1 MGNQPGKLQTPQSG
15 RPKKNVHWKSAGK
28 SKECGKL
35 NENKKVFPKSFPIFE
50 NIPLIGCESAHSPH
64 CWWER

>member
-35 NENKKVFPKSFPIFE
+35 NENKKYSR
-50 NIPLIGCESAHSPH
+50 NRSPFRKYISN
-64 CWWER
+64 WL

>member
-28 SKECGKL
+28 L
-35 NENKKVFPKSFPIFE
+35 NGIARFKF
-50 NIPLIGCESAHSPH
+50 H
-64 CWWER
+64 

>member
-28 SKECGKL
+28 CKECEKL
-35 NENKKVFPKSFPIFE
+35 IENKKVFPKSFPFSKIY
-50 NIPLIGCESAHSPH
+50 L
-64 CWWER
+64 